1 MLSSG
6 EGSRHF
12 TQTANPE
19 KSDEI
24 EEDIDGNNNEHQVE
38 RSITPITDRREH
50 LMDGLDAGV
59 QCNNQE
65 MDKTLD
71 QYIEDLREANK
82 QADIRTMQMQT
93 IDLFPSDQKV
103 EGQVD
108 CAEVNA
114 PICESHAGDSNLLST
129 AKEENDMV
137 FYQNDFLE

>member
-1 MLSSG
+1 MRSSL

-24 EEDIDGNNNEHQVE
+24 DVDDDGNNNENQVE

-50 LMDGLDAGV
+50 FMDGQDAGV

-82 QADIRTMQMQT
+82 QADIRKMQMQT
-93 IDLFPSDQKV
+93 IDLFQSDQKAD
-103 EGQVD
+103 GQVD
-108 CAEVNA
+108 CAEVSA
-114 PICESHAGDSNLLST
+114 PNCDSHAEDSNLLST
-129 AKEENDMV
+129 AKE
-137 FYQNDFLE
+137 